1 MRHGKLVLSR
11 QVGETVVV
19 AGNVR
24 VTVIEI
30 KGERVRL
37 AFEAPKSVPVDR
49 LEVHEAK
56 QREAGHVD

>member
-1 MRHGKLVLSR
+1 MNGNLILSR
-11 QVGETVVV
+11 RVGETCVV
-19 AGNVR
+19 GGSVR

-37 AFEAPKSVPVDR
+37 AFLAPKSVAVDR
-49 LEVHEAK
+49 LEIHEAK